1 MEVWTDPGV
10 KEEGSIRKELGVC
23 SVLVALCLLVGWI
36 ECRCESRS
44 LGCAIHYKVPR
55 PLGRGSLLM
64 GWVMGSPP

>member
-1 MEVWTDPGV
+1 MEDPGV

-23 SVLVALCLLVGWI
+23 SVLVALCLLVGWV
-36 ECRCESRS
+36 ESRF
-44 LGCAIHYKVPR
+44 LGCAIYYKVPR